1 MDLELKGKSVLVL
14 GASAGIGKSIACEF
28 VKEGARVAIC
38 SRDPSRIKKAGEN
51 IGAELAIPC
60 DLNEKGQRA
69 ELVKKVSKHF
79 DGLDVLVTNTGGP
92 PKGLFSDLDMKAWE
106 EGFNGLW
113 MSAVET
119 IKAALPGMCKK
130 GFGRILLVTSVAAKE
145 PINQLTVSSSLRSG
159 LSGLVRT
166 VSREIAPHG
175 VTINAIL
182 PGYTDTD
189 RLRQLGVVDSILKA
203 IPAKRLG
210 KPEEIGYLAT
220 FLASNKAAYINGQ
233 SIAVDG
239 AYLKGI

>member
-1 MDLELKGKSVLVL
+1 MDLGLKGKSVLVL
-14 GASAGIGKSIACEF
+14 GASAGIGKSIASEF

-38 SRDPSRIKKAGEN
+38 SRDPSRIKKAAES

-60 DLNEKGQRA
+60 DLNEKDKRR
-69 ELVKKVSKHF
+69 ELVKEVSKHF
-79 DGLDVLVTNTGGP
+79 NGLDVLVTNTGGP
-92 PKGLFSDLDMKAWE
+92 PKGLFSDLEMKAWE

-119 IKAALPGMCKK
+119 IKAALPGMCEK

-145 PINQLTVSSSLRSG
+145 PIDQLTVSSSLRSG

-166 VSREIAPHG
+166 ISKEVAPNG

-189 RLRQLGVVDSILKA
+189 RLRQLGVVDSILKV

-220 FLASNKAAYINGQ
+220 FLASDKAAYINGQ
-233 SIAVDG
+233 SVAVDG

>member
-14 GASAGIGKSIACEF
+14 GASAGIGKSIASEF
-28 VKEGARVAIC
+28 VKEGACVAIC
-38 SRDPSRIKKAGEN
+38 SRDHKRIKKAAED

-60 DLNEKGQRA
+60 DLNQKGTRA
-69 ELVKKVSKHF
+69 DLVKRVSKSF
-79 DGLDVLVTNTGGP
+79 NGLDVLVTNTGGP

-145 PINQLTVSSSLRSG
+145 PIDQLTVSSSLRSG

-166 VSREIAPHG
+166 VSREVASHG

-189 RLRQLGVVDSILKA
+189 RLRQLGVVDSILKV

-220 FLASNKAAYINGQ
+220 FLASDKAAYINGQ